1 MNKVVKEY
9 VERKIR
15 EGAQPTI
22 DKLEKAKVDALET
35 AFSENELEKVIFNS
49 KEYKAV
55 NALIHKIVKE
65 HESIVVPYYKDEQL
79 LRLNTRV
86 NSNAVTKAENELKS
100 YRDKVCNVVQ
110 ESLVAIELSK
120 SKDDVDQLIAKAVA
134 NLV

>member
-1 MNKVVKEY
+1 MTKVVKEY

-22 DKLEKAKVDALET
+22 DKLEKAKMDALET
-35 AFSENELEKVIFNS
+35 AFSENELEKVIFSS

-55 NALIHKIVKE
+55 NALIHKVVKE
-65 HESIVVPYYKDEQL
+65 HGSIVVPYYKDEQF

-86 NSNAVTKAENELKS
+86 NSNAVTKAENELNG
-100 YRDKVCNVVQ
+100 YRDKVDNAIQ
-110 ESLVAIELSK
+110 EALVAMELSK
-120 SKDDVDQLIAKAVA
+120 SKEDVDQLIAKAIA

>member
-65 HESIVVPYYKDEQL
+65 HGSIVVPYYKDEQL